1 MSTPDER
8 AGAQLWAMAQLALP
22 MAVRVA
28 ATLRLADHIAAGHR
42 TAPELAALTRTDPDA
57 LARLLRFLAARDL
70 LVAEPD
76 GGYGLTRLGEALRD
90 DHPAAVRGWLD
101 IDGAGRGELAFVH
114 LLHSVRTGEAAFPLL
129 FGRSFWDDLNNEPE
143 RSGSFHGL
151 LGGQEPVWSRAAVST
166 GYDWG
171 RLGHVVDVGGG
182 SGVAVTELL
191 TAYPS
196 LRGTVFDR
204 PDMAET
210 ARIALAAAGV
220 ADRADVVTGDFFESV
235 PAGAGGYVLSLVL
248 HNWPDREARRILRS
262 CAVAAGAAGS
272 VFVVENVGGDG
283 ASPPRGM
290 DLRMLT
296 LTAGKERGVAEIGE
310 LAAQV
315 GLAVKAVHRA
325 RHLSI
330 IELRAAP

>member
-1 MSTPDER
+1 MPVPDKQ
-8 AGAQLWAMAQLALP
+8 AGAALWSMAQLALP

-57 LARLLRFLAARDL
+57 LARLLRYLAARDV
-70 LVAEPD
+70 LVAEGD
-76 GGYGLTRLGEALRD
+76 GGYGLTALGEALRD

-114 LLHSVRTGEAAFPLL
+114 LLHSVRTGEPAFPLL
-129 FGRSFWDDLNNEPE
+129 YGRSFWDDINDDRE

-151 LGGQEPVWSRAAVST
+151 LGEQVPERARAIVST

-171 RLGHVVDVGGG
+171 ALGHVVDVGGG
-182 SGVAVTELL
+182 SGVAVAELL

-204 PDMAET
+204 PEMAET
-210 ARIALAAAGV
+210 ARKALAAAGV

-235 PAGAGGYVLSLVL
+235 PAGAGGYLVFRVL
-248 HNWPDREARRILRS
+248 HNWPDHKARRILRS

-272 VFVVENVGGDG
+272 VFVAENVGPDG
-283 ASPPRGM
+283 ASPMRGM

-296 LTAGKERGVAEIGE
+296 LTAGKARGVAEIGD
-310 LAAQV
+310 LAARV

-325 RHLSI
+325 RQLSI
-330 IELRAAP
+330 VELTAAR